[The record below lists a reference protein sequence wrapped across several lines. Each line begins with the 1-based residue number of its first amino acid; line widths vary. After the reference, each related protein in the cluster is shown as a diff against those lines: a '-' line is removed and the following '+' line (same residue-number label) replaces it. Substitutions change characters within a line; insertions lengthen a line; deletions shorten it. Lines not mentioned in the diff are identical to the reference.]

1 MVEGVGS
8 MSGALVGK
16 FFARRLWSRVGGADA
31 RVLSGRWMRSVRLHS
46 SIGRRATLQAAFW
59 FFILLVFAAPT
70 IAAETAPASTADP
83 RISIHDGFVD
93 ENAGD
98 DPRR

>member
-8 MSGALVGK
+8 MKAVRLSANSSPGASGRAL
-16 FFARRLWSRVGGADA
+16 AADA

-46 SIGRRATLQAAFW
+46 SIGRRAILQAAFW
-59 FFILLVFAAPT
+59 FFILLLFAAPT

-93 ENAGD
+93 DNACAS
-98 DPRR
+98 